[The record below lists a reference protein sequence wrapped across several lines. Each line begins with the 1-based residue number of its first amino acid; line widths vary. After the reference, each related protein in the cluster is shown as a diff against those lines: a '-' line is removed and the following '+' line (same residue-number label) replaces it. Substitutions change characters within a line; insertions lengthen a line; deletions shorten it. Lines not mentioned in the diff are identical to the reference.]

1 VSAAFWKRK
10 LASIKGKAVL
20 GLTGPI
26 ASGKSLA
33 LEYFRKEGACCVS
46 ADAVSA
52 EVLTSP
58 ACYNRILRKFGSDK
72 ILTNGLLDKKRLAAE
87 VFNAPAKR
95 KWLEA
100 LLHPEILRRTHSL
113 ITKSQAKIA
122 VVEAPLLFEAGL
134 ESCFML
140 TVCLTAPEEVLEARA
155 LRRGWTGK
163 EYRART
169 RAQLTAAQKR
179 EKASLA
185 LDNSG
190 KPAELRARVRFI
202 CDFIKQLTRKHER
215 PTTGR
220 KKL

>member
-1 VSAAFWKRK
+1 LNTSYWKRR
-10 LASIKGKAVL
+10 LASIKGKAVI
-20 GLTGPI
+20 GLTGPV

-46 ADAVSA
+46 ADAVA
-52 EVLTSP
+52 AQVLTSP

-87 VFNAPAKR
+87 VFSAPAKR

-100 LLHPEILRRTHSL
+100 TLHPEILRLTHSL
-113 ITKSQAKIA
+113 ITRSKAKLA

-140 TVCLTAPEEVLEARA
+140 TVCLTAPERTLEARA
-155 LRRGWTGK
+155 LERGWSRK

-169 RAQLTAAQKR
+169 AAQLTAER
-179 EKASLA
+179 KAAKADLL

-190 KPAELRARVRFI
+190 KPAELGARVRFI
-202 CDFIKQLTRKHER
+202 SDFIKQLVH
-215 PTTGR
+215 
-220 KKL
+220 